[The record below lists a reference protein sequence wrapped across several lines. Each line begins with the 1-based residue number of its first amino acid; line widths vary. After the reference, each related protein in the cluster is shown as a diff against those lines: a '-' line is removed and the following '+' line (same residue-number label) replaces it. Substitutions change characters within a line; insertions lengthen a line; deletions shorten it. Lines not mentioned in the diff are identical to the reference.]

1 VPDSFDALQRRFMS
15 LTSRLEALKD
25 TLGNSENV
33 PNELGAAAFVF
44 RETTDELVELQG
56 DIESW
61 HMDHEHTPKAQEVQS

>member
-33 PNELGAAAFVF
+33 PNGLGAAAFVF

-56 DIESW
+56 I
-61 HMDHEHTPKAQEVQS
+61 